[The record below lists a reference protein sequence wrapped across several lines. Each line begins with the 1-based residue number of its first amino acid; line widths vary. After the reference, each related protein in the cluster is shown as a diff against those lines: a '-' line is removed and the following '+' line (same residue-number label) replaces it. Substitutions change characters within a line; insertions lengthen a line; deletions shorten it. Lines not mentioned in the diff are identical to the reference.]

1 MFADW
6 SSFLNACRSLMAG
19 DVGASLP
26 QLGLPASLLLLGL
39 VGGFSHCA
47 GMCGPFVLSQTG
59 RRLAAQPLDGPS
71 SGGASGRMLARLAGI
86 ALLPYHLGRSSIYIL
101 LGGIA
106 GGLLGGT
113 RLLFGHGGLPGYAL
127 LLMALVFALQALAHL
142 LPRLGLAARLRL
154 GRFDF
159 GSRHAERL
167 AQLLAPLF
175 SNPTGFGGFAL
186 GLGLGFLPCGLLYTA
201 LLAAGASGSALGG
214 ALAMAAFALGTVPA
228 LLIVAALGSYAGR
241 RFGAAMRWWLPLV
254 LLVNAAAAGAMG
266 LRWLGKL

>member
-6 SSFLNACRSLMAG
+6 TSFLNACRSLMAG
-19 DVGASLP
+19 DIGASLP
-26 QLGLPASLLLLGL
+26 QFGLPASLLLLGL

-59 RRLAAQPLDGPS
+59 RRLAAQPLDGSS
-71 SGGASGRMLARLAGI
+71 SGGLMLARLAGM
-86 ALLPYHLGRSSIYIL
+86 ALLPYHLGRGSIYIL

-127 LLMALVFALQALAHL
+127 LLMALVFALQAAAHL
-142 LPRLGLAARLRL
+142 LPRLGLAASIRL
-154 GRFDF
+154 GHFDF
-159 GSRHAERL
+159 ATRHAERL
-167 AQLLAPLF
+167 AHLMAPLF
-175 SNPTGFGGFAL
+175 NNPTGFGGFAL

-214 ALAMAAFALGTVPA
+214 ALAMAAFTLGTMPA
-228 LLIVAALGSYAGR
+228 LVIVAALGSYAGQ

>member
-19 DVGASLP
+19 EIGLALP
-26 QLGLPASLLLLGL
+26 QLGLPASLFLLGL

-59 RRLAAQPLDGPS
+59 RRLAAQPLDGS
-71 SGGASGRMLARLAGI
+71 ASGLLLTRLTGI
-86 ALLPYHLGRSSIYIL
+86 ALLPYHLGRGSIYTV
-101 LGGIA
+101 LGAAA

-113 RLLFGHGGLPGYAL
+113 GLLLGHGALPGYAL
-127 LLMALVFALQALAHL
+127 LLMAALFLLQAFVQLA
-142 LPRLGLAARLRL
+142 PRLGLGFVLNWH
-154 GRFDF
+154 FDIGAGF
-159 GSRHAERL
+159 AERITRP
-167 AQLLAPLF
+167 LAPLF
-175 SNPTGFGGFAL
+175 NNPTGLGGFVL

-201 LLAAGASGSALGG
+201 LLAAGASGSALSG
-214 ALAMAAFALGTVPA
+214 ALAMAAFTLGTLPA

-241 RFGAAMRWWLPLV
+241 RFGAAMRWWLPVVLV
-254 LLVNAAAAGAMG
+254 INALAAGAMA